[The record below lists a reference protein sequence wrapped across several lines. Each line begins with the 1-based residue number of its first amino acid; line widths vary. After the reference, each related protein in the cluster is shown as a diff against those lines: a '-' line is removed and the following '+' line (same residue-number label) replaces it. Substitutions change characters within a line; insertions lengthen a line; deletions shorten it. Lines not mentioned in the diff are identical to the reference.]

1 MKHLAKSHEDLYI
14 YSMGKRFRVTG
25 IFTDEA
31 SANSHMERNSNDAV
45 IACFGPF
52 ILLAEKYTGERAA

>member
-1 MKHLAKSHEDLYI
+1 MKHLAKTHEDLYI

-25 IFTDEA
+25 IFTDDA
-31 SANSHMERNSNDAV
+31 SANSHMKRNSNDAV

-52 ILLAEKYTGERAA
+52 IVMAEKYTGERAA